1 MFTSSLLIK
10 SEQSVENALNTLTVS
25 SDDTT
30 LIQLFSNQPLAVVSD
45 IVEQIQRRFPNA
57 EIIGMSAADV
67 IHHGEIHHK
76 ATLIVFSQFQQV
88 SLSSTVIPHTKNV
101 ASDTKNLFE
110 QLRLKQDSKA
120 IICFVDRIEQT
131 RPERLTMFS
140 QYSSVPIFGGSS
152 CQGDDS
158 RWVLLNGNTYE
169 NALVA
174 VALHGE
180 QLQLVSNFYAEWNPI
195 GRIFRVTK
203 SNGCELLSLDDIPV
217 QQVYARYL
225 GEPQSLPVELLQHF
239 PLIRGNMEDQDVFQ
253 PLNLTDE
260 GILLNREVEAGDEVR
275 FCFDHPTLTIDQV
288 QISAKRLQPF
298 KPDQIFIYNCF
309 SRLEFME
316 GNLEL
321 QPLQEVANTFG
332 GYCFGELMHD
342 GNKQRVLHHSMTFLA
357 MREGEPQ
364 QDSGVVPD
372 AYSSNVIAPLFS
384 LIRNAFIDLDTMNHD
399 LEKKIQTQAS
409 LLTASYRQDKRTGL
423 PNHEVLRERL
433 CSMGRDDHLITLKIT
448 NFGRIN
454 EKYGYQVGDRLLKDL
469 SIHFQQYLD
478 EILPERSSLY
488 AIGVGEWACVFRSD
502 YPSEYI
508 HERFSAFVERLENY
522 NFEPYGLPE
531 VDYLS
536 VSLCAGFVSRRHFPD
551 LDKDGLLLRSIEARR
566 FAQHQNRHFYCASR
580 LRQRDEMR
588 QEQLGW
594 LSCVSRAVL
603 ANNVQVFAQPLLKAK
618 THEISSYECLVRI
631 EDEGEIILPG
641 KFLPI
646 IEGTHLYTRL
656 SRQMISRTFELMQ
669 NRSDCFSINL
679 APQDFMSER
688 TLIHLEQA
696 IKSMDNP
703 SRVGL
708 EVLET
713 EQIKDYGRMI
723 EVCNHFRSLG
733 ASIIIDDFGCGY
745 SNIDEIIKL
754 EPQVI
759 KLDGSLI
766 RNIDTDLKQRK
777 IAQQLVKL
785 CQVLNAKTVAEFV
798 HNEEV
803 CRISEDMGID
813 YLQGFYLGAPQRLT

>member
-1 MFTSSLLIK
+1 MNSH
-10 SEQSVENALNTLTVS
+10 TVS
-25 SDDTT
+25 SDATT
-30 LIQLFSNQPLAVVSD
+30 LIQLFSNQSLNQVAGV
-45 IVEQIQRRFPNA
+45 VEQLQRRFPNA
-57 EIIGMSAADV
+57 EIMGMSAADV
-67 IHHGEIHHK
+67 IHHGEIHHN
-76 ATLIVFSQFQQV
+76 ATLIVFSQFEQV
-88 SLSSTVIPHTKNV
+88 SLSSTVIPHTQNL
-101 ASDTKNLFE
+101 ASDTKKLFE
-110 QLRLKQDSKA
+110 QLNLKKNSKA

-131 RPERLTMFS
+131 RPERLTEFS

-195 GRIFRVTK
+195 GRTFRVTK
-203 SNGCELLSLDDIPV
+203 AKGRELLSLDDIPV

-225 GEPQSLPVELLQHF
+225 GEPKSLPVELLQHF

-253 PLNLTDE
+253 PLNLTAK
-260 GILLNREVEAGDEVR
+260 GILLNRNIEAGDEVR

-288 QISAKRLQPF
+288 QLGAKRLQHF
-298 KPDQIFIYNCF
+298 KPDQVFIYNCF

-316 GNLEL
+316 DNLEL

-342 GNKQRVLHHSMTFLA
+342 GKKQRVLHHSMTYVA
-357 MREGEPQ
+357 MREGEPSLESDFV
-364 QDSGVVPD
+364 QDTYSG
-372 AYSSNVIAPLFS
+372 NVIAPLFS
-384 LIRNAFIDLDTMNHD
+384 LIRNAFTDLDSMNHD

-409 LLTASYRQDKRTGL
+409 LLTASYREDKRTGL

-433 CSMGRDDHLITLKIT
+433 SLMGSDDHLITLKVT
-448 NFGRIN
+448 NFSRIN

-469 SIHFQQYLD
+469 SVHFQNYLDQYLSG
-478 EILPERSSLY
+478 RSALY
-488 AIGVGEWACVFRSD
+488 AIGVGEWACVFRSE
-502 YPSEYI
+502 YPTVYI
-508 HERFSAFVERLENY
+508 HERFSAFVDELENY

-536 VSLCAGFVSRRHFPD
+536 VSLCAGFVSRRDFPD

-566 FAQHQNRHFYCASR
+566 FAQNQNRHFYCASH
-580 LRQRDEMR
+580 LRQRDEVR

-603 ANNVQVFAQPLLKAK
+603 ADNVQVFAQPLFKAK
-618 THEISSYECLVRI
+618 THQVSSYECLVRI
-631 EDEGEIILPG
+631 EDDGEIILPG

-646 IEGTHLYTRL
+646 VEGTHLYTRL
-656 SRQMISRTFELMQ
+656 SRQMISRTFELMRS
-669 NRSDCFSINL
+669 RSDCFSINL

-688 TLIHLEQA
+688 TLNHLEQA

-766 RNIDTDLKQRK
+766 RNVDVDPKQRK

-785 CQVLNAKTVAEFV
+785 CQVLDAKTVAEFV
-798 HNEEV
+798 HNEDV
-803 CRISEDMGID
+803 CRISEEMGID